1 MSAMQRGCASRSD
14 ASAGMDGVRP
24 RPPASA
30 RLLTSRAPARRR
42 FGLSR
47 MPAEGSKGDRI
58 FFIADL
64 DRSPR
69 AVYGGVHG
77 SKKFASA
84 DFWEPFTEDAR
95 LGPVHQYSC
104 SWALRKQD
112 YGGRAPF
119 LTREVAVSS
128 AAPRPGAPFLTSCV
142 GNRSAPS
149 TLRTRR
155 VTDKRVK
162 RGGQQCNFYIYYE
175 VDDEEY
181 EDEAEYGWVLLA
193 AAPEAAAV
201 GRRVRAGAAG
211 VRSTVS

>member
-1 MSAMQRGCASRSD
+1 M
-14 ASAGMDGVRP
+14 
-24 RPPASA
+24 
-30 RLLTSRAPARRR
+30 
-42 FGLSR
+42 
-47 MPAEGSKGDRI
+47 
-58 FFIADL
+58 
-64 DRSPR
+64 
-69 AVYGGVHG
+69 
-77 SKKFASA
+77 
-84 DFWEPFTEDAR
+84 
-95 LGPVHQYSC
+95 
-104 SWALRKQD
+104 
-112 YGGRAPF
+112 
-119 LTREVAVSS
+119 
-128 AAPRPGAPFLTSCV
+128 

-211 VRSTVS
+211 VRSTLGLGLEVGTVS